1 MGHSLQLLGV
11 AVLLAACGTP
21 GDGGDTSRAPIVG
34 TTSRGAAGGSALSAA
49 YRVSDY
55 DAGAVAGGPGV
66 GRGYGLG
73 RTPSA
78 SYLARLDRDI
88 GMEGLELPAGRGTV
102 NDGLAL
108 YRAHCASCH
117 GQRGEG
123 MAPAFPALIG
133 RDSAA
138 ENFRFAHDPK
148 LVPTIGNYWPY
159 ATTLFD
165 YIRRAMP
172 LLAPG
177 SLSDNEVY
185 SVTAYLLAAN
195 GVIAD
200 TITLDAAGL
209 RAVRMPYVDRFIPDT
224 LQAPGFRK

>member
-1 MGHSLQLLGV
+1 MRRSLQSLGMAMV
-11 AVLLAACGTP
+11 LAACGAP
-21 GDGGDTSRAPIVG
+21 GDGGDASRTAVSGTASRVVGADGAP
-34 TTSRGAAGGSALSAA
+34 SAA

-55 DAGAVAGGPGV
+55 DAGAVAGGPGA

-73 RTPSA
+73 RTPSVA
-78 SYLARLDRDI
+78 HLARLDRDI
-88 GMEGLELPAGRGTV
+88 GMEGLELPSGRGTV
-102 NDGLAL
+102 PDGLAL
-108 YRAHCASCH
+108 YRAQCASCH

-138 ENFRFAHDPK
+138 EDFRFAHDPK

-185 SVTAYLLAAN
+185 AVTAYLLAAN

-200 TITLDAAGL
+200 TTTLDATGL